1 MTYLKTC
8 FRLGILI
15 SFKLHLVIIPLHGI
29 CQKDFKSDG
38 VIISCYSKKVDELV
52 KKAKNLR
59 NQSLSVEKLGEATSS
74 YLLKNGDDS
83 WLYEWCKT
91 QPEVTMC
98 EYNLWLNPRTIPND
112 PLLDSQYY
120 LQHIRAF
127 DAWKVSDGGKQ
138 NSTEPIIIV
147 VIDNGFDMT
156 HEDLKDVLYL
166 NPDEIPN
173 DGIDND
179 GNGLIDDVSGWNI
192 STNSSKHFLR
202 AHGTNVLGVLA
213 AAHNNNKGIAGV
225 HPKIKVYPIS
235 TIEVTS
241 ETIKS
246 YEFIVQQKKL
256 YIESDGKKG
265 HNFIIL
271 NHSSGKDFAFAK
283 DHPIWCGLYDKMG
296 TLGILSIVA
305 TSNAE
310 TDVERLGDMPSTCT
324 SPYMIVVGSTNRKDE
339 YYTSGFGSISVDLSA
354 PAEKIYT
361 THPEFIQPYFYT
373 SGTSMATPMV
383 AGAVS
388 FLFSV
393 PCDSFQRF
401 MKTTPANA
409 VLALK
414 DIIMLST
421 DRRSSL
427 GSRSVSEGRLNI
439 YKAIQLLR
447 KMYLCDCHLSI
458 SKVKHVGDNFIT
470 EYYSG
475 YNDKLEL
482 NIYDTAGKS
491 ILYHT
496 LNPTSGKSNTFTF
509 ENFNHQSKGI
519 RFLKISDAKCSV
531 TKGFSILE

>member
-1 MTYLKTC
+1 MPK
-8 FRLGILI
+8 I
-15 SFKLHLVIIPLHGI
+15 
-29 CQKDFKSDG
+29 
-38 VIISCYSKKVDELV
+38 DELV

-59 NQSLSVEKLGEATSS
+59 NQSISVEKLGESTSS
-74 YLLKNGDDS
+74 YLLKNGDDA
-83 WLYEWCKT
+83 WLYEWCKS
-91 QPEVTMC
+91 QPEVAMC

-112 PLLDSQYY
+112 PLIDSQYY
-120 LQHIRAF
+120 LNHIRAF
-127 DAWKVSDGGKQ
+127 DAWKISNGGKQ
-138 NSTEPIIIV
+138 NSTEPIIII

-156 HEDLKDVLYL
+156 HEDLKDVIYL
-166 NPDEIPN
+166 NPEEIPN

-192 STNSSKHFLR
+192 STNNSKHFLR

-213 AAHNNNKGIAGV
+213 ATHNNRKGIAGV
-225 HPKIKVYPIS
+225 HPNVKVYPIS

-241 ETIKS
+241 ETIKA
-246 YEFIVQQKKL
+246 YEFIVHQKKL
-256 YIESDGKKG
+256 YIESGGKKG
-265 HNFIIL
+265 HNFVIL

-296 TLGILSIVA
+296 ALGILSIVA
-305 TSNAE
+305 TSNDE

-388 FLFSV
+388 FLYSV
-393 PCDSFQRF
+393 PCDSFHRF
-401 MKTTPANA
+401 MKTDPTNA

-427 GSRSVSEGRLNI
+427 ESRSVSKGRLNI
-439 YKAIQLLR
+439 YNAIQLLQ
-447 KMYLCDCHLSI
+447 KMYQCDCHLSI
-458 SKVKHVGDNFIT
+458 NKIRHVGHNFII
-470 EYYSG
+470 EYFSG
-475 YNDKLEL
+475 YNQKLEL

-491 ILYHT
+491 IFNQS
-496 LNPTSGKSNTFTF
+496 LNPTSGQSHTFTI
-509 ENFNHQSKGI
+509 ENFINQTQGI
-519 RFLKISDAKCSV
+519 RFLKISDDKCSIS
-531 TKGFSILE
+531 KGFSILD